1 MILKV
6 ATDGAAFLA
15 VSALSLA
22 CVVQSTS
29 GTTQQDYLDAPTT
42 VGYPRS
48 IDPMLVEVDTGK
60 TMTAQPGDGVGVF
73 IEYAGGGKWHIFWTC
88 DTNQTRQSC
97 NFNVKLSAETSSIS
111 RSQTEAFGAGD
122 ALVSVSPKQIV
133 AATRTTT
140 QASGVTFETEAGA
153 TVLVDA
159 SVSGLEDSRFLFFV
173 QDGAVN
179 GGFSGLLTTPLLV
192 RGKTP

>member
-97 NFNVKLSAETSSIS
+97 NFIS

-179 GGFSGLLTTPLLV
+179 GGF
-192 RGKTP
+192 